1 MANVDQFESI
11 FRASFKERLQYRQMR
26 IRSIVLV
33 TDLDEQ
39 ESEVLLGRLQAFL
52 TVLGSAENLTWFTV
66 SGSEYGAAEDLLQVL
81 QGYEADLICSYRNL
95 HSTAWR
101 YPYSLGEHLDVLI
114 QQTEPPV
121 LILPH
126 PKAGYMADHAMVDTR
141 DVMVVSDLVAIN
153 HDLVN
158 YAAAFTEPGGI
169 LFLSHVESE
178 RIFARYMDAIAK
190 IDVIDTELARRRL
203 AEQLLKEPEEYFASC
218 AEILTEHDVHLDVRS
233 MVRFGI
239 CLDEYRHQ
247 IESRKLDL
255 LVMHAR
261 DELQQAMNSVSYPL
275 AVELRQIPLLMI

>member
-1 MANVDQFESI
+1 MANVDQFESM
-11 FRASFKERLQYRQMR
+11 FRASFKERLQYREVR

-33 TDLDEQ
+33 TDIDEQ
-39 ESEVLLGRLQAFL
+39 ESAALLARVQAFL
-52 TVLGSAENLTWFTV
+52 AVLGHREKLTWFTIT
-66 SGSEYGAAEDLLQVL
+66 GSEYGAAEDLLQVL

-101 YPYSLGEHLDVLI
+101 YPHSLGEHLDVLI

-126 PKAGYMADHAMVDTR
+126 PRAGYMADHALLDTR

-153 HDLVN
+153 HNLVN
-158 YAAAFTEPGGI
+158 YAAAFTDPEGT

-190 IDVIDTELARRRL
+190 IDVIDTDLARERL
-203 AEQLLKEPEEYFASC
+203 AVQLLREPEEYFASC
-218 AEILTEHDVHLDVRS
+218 AEVLREHGIALEVRS

-239 CLDEYRHQ
+239 CLEEYRRQ

-261 DELQQAMNSVSYPL
+261 DELQQAMNAVSYPL
-275 AVELRQIPLLMI
+275 AVELRQIPLLML

>member
-11 FRASFKERLQYRQMR
+11 FRASFKERLQYRETH
-26 IRSIVLV
+26 IRSIILV

-39 ESEVLLGRLQAFL
+39 KSAALLNRIQSFL
-52 TVLGSAENLTWFTV
+52 AVLGNRNELTWFTI

-101 YPYSLGEHLDVLI
+101 YPHSLGEHLDVLI

-126 PKAGYMADHAMVDTR
+126 PQAGYMAEHALRDTR

-158 YAAAFTEPGGI
+158 YAAAFTEPDGT
-169 LFLSHVESE
+169 LFLSHVENE

-190 IDVIDTELARRRL
+190 IDVIDTELARERL
-203 AEQLLKEPEEYFASC
+203 AEQLLKEPEEYFANC
-218 AEILTEHDVHLDVRS
+218 AEILAEHGLQFEVRS
-233 MVRFGI
+233 MVRFGV
-239 CLDEYRHQ
+239 CLEEYRHQ

-261 DELQQAMNSVSYPL
+261 DEWQQAMNSVSYPL

>member
-11 FRASFKERLQYRQMR
+11 FRASFKERLQYRETR
-26 IRSIVLV
+26 IRSIVLI
-33 TDLDEQ
+33 TDLDERQ
-39 ESEVLLGRLQAFL
+39 TEALQQRVASFLSVLNRFGKVDYVPVPGNQYR
-52 TVLGSAENLTWFTV
+52 S
-66 SGSEYGAAEDLLQVL
+66 AEDLLRLLDGLAV
-81 QGYEADLICSYRNL
+81 DLICTYRNL
-95 HSTAWR
+95 HSGAWR
-101 YPYSLGEHLDVLI
+101 YPHSLGEHLDVLI

-126 PKAGYMADHAMVDTR
+126 PKAGYMADHAMTDTR

-158 YAAAFTEPGGI
+158 YAAAFTEPDGI

-178 RIFARYMDAIAK
+178 RIFTRYMDAIAK

-218 AEILTEHDVHLDVRS
+218 AAILAEHDVRLDVRS
-233 MVRFGI
+233 MVRFGV

-261 DELQQAMNSVSYPL
+261 DELQQAMNSVAYPL